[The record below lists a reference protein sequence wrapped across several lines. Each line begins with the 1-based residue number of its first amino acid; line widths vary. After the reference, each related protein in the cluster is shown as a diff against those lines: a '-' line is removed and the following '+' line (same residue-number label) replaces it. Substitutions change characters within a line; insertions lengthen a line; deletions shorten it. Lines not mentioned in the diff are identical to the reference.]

1 MIGWMPRVFGAR
13 GPREIFQ
20 CGDNRKEGWVI
31 GIHLDGDKFAC
42 DESSVPLALQ
52 TLTLRNML

>member
-20 CGDNRKEGWVI
+20 CGDNRKEGWI
-31 GIHLDGDKFAC
+31 IDIFEWDKFAH
-42 DESSVPLALQ
+42 DEKNYCHM
-52 TLTLRNML
+52 TIK